1 MQKMKSR
8 KTVIIEAGKSFFTS
22 WALMK
27 AARMEPGNLFTLVFF
42 LLAFLL
48 YRETDKRQSETE
60 HTDRRIPV
68 TAGILALIYTL
79 CYMFLDATHYIDTL
93 TNRMFRIAILA
104 ATAIGFWCLFDG
116 LLKYFFLWIVDKERM
131 QDLFCERELSVSC
144 NPMSAHPFAST
155 FLLCL
160 IGWLPY
166 YLYQFPGIMT
176 PDSINQLE
184 QVLGVVA
191 YSNHH
196 PWVHTLLIKVF
207 YTIGFAITGD
217 MVYAMGFYTFAQMCI
232 MAFSIGYFV
241 SSMRT
246 LRLKTGWCTLLA
258 LVFAIL
264 PYHAIYSV
272 TVWKDIPFA
281 AAVLV
286 FLTSLLRMHQGM
298 HWRHT
303 ALFVLSG
310 AMMCLFRSNG
320 WYAFLVCIPIFALYY
335 WKRSKKVIGLLILSF
350 LIAVVVKY
358 PVMSGCQVTPPD
370 FVESLCIPIQQVSCV
385 LVNDRELTPEQLQLI
400 DQVIDRNHV
409 KNLYNPEFADN
420 MKELV
425 RAGHP
430 EYLEAHKKEFLK
442 LWLDLMFRYPGD
454 YLEAYIQQTNGY
466 WYPDSYYPVADAEG
480 ISATELGISHTP
492 LIRGPLVVKAKEIA
506 VKLGS
511 MVPVYGT
518 LWSMGV
524 AFWVLLLMM
533 GCSVVRKEE
542 GKLLYAL
549 PCLILWGTV
558 MIATPVA
565 TEFRYVYFLM
575 MCMPFY
581 LCMMVMEELPD
592 ASEAGEMGKQKK
604 TDNEKS
610 VVDAPSEIC

>member
-1 MQKMKSR
+1 MKLKEKR
-8 KTVIIEAGKSFFTS
+8 TLFIQAGKSLFTS

-27 AARMEPGNLFTLVFF
+27 AARMEPGNVFTLIFFLVVFF
-42 LLAFLL
+42 F
-48 YRETDKRQSETE
+48 YREVYRKLADSQKA
-60 HTDRRIPV
+60 DRRMRV
-68 TAGILALIYTL
+68 TAAVLAVIYTL
-79 CYMFLDATHYIDTL
+79 CYMLLDASHYIEAL
-93 TNRMFRIAILA
+93 TNRMFQAGILA
-104 ATAIGFWCLFDG
+104 ATAIGFWALFDA
-116 LLKYFFLWIVDKERM
+116 LLKFLFLWVVEKEKM
-131 QDLFCERELSVSC
+131 KELFCEKEQGESR
-144 NPMSAHPFAST
+144 NPFATHPLAAT
-155 FLLCL
+155 FIVCLL
-160 IGWLPY
+160 GWLPY
-166 YLYQFPGIMT
+166 FLYQFPGIMT

-184 QVLGVVA
+184 QVLGIVS

-207 YTIGFAITGD
+207 YSIGFAITGN

-232 MAFSIGYFV
+232 MAFATAYFV
-241 SSMRT
+241 SSMRF
-246 LRLKTGWCTLLA
+246 LHLKAGWCTAMA

-264 PYHAIYSV
+264 PYHAVYAV

-286 FLTSLLRMHQGM
+286 FITSLLRLRNGGKWQHA
-298 HWRHT
+298 

-310 AMMCLFRSNG
+310 TMMCLFRSNG
-320 WYAFLVCIPIFALYY
+320 WYAFLVCVPFFVASF
-335 WKRSKKVIGLLILSF
+335 WKKNRKVIGLLAVSL
-350 LIAVVVKY
+350 LAAVVVKY
-358 PVMSGCQVTPPD
+358 PVMNGCRVTPPD
-370 FVESLCIPIQQVSCV
+370 FVESLCIPIQQVSYV
-385 LVNDRELTPEQLQLI
+385 LANDRELSLEQLELI
-400 DQVIDRNHV
+400 DAVIDRNYV

-430 EYLEAHKKEFLK
+430 EYLEAHKKEFFR
-442 LWLDLMFRYPGD
+442 LWLDLLIRYPGD

-480 ISATELGISHTP
+480 ISATDLGISHTP
-492 LIRGPLVVKAKEIA
+492 LIRGSLVVKGKEIA

-524 AFWVLLLMM
+524 AFWILLLMM
-533 GCSVVRKEE
+533 GCVLVRREE

-549 PCLILWGTV
+549 PCLLLWGTV

-575 MCMPFY
+575 LCMPFY
-581 LCMMVMEELPD
+581 LCMMVLEETP
-592 ASEAGEMGKQKK
+592 Q
-604 TDNEKS
+604 TCI
-610 VVDAPSEIC
+610 DAPLEI

>member
-1 MQKMKSR
+1 MKLKEKR
-8 KTVIIEAGKSFFTS
+8 IIFIQAGESFLTS

-27 AARMEPGNLFTLVFF
+27 AARMEPGNVFTLIFF
-42 LLAFLL
+42 LLAFFF
-48 YRETDKRQSETE
+48 YREVYRKAADSQKA
-60 HTDRRIPV
+60 DRRMRVIAAV
-68 TAGILALIYTL
+68 LAVIYTL
-79 CYMFLDATHYIDTL
+79 CYMLLDASHYIESL
-93 TNRMFRIAILA
+93 TNRMFQGAILA
-104 ATAIGFWCLFDG
+104 AAAIGFWALFDA
-116 LLKYFFLWIVDKERM
+116 LLKYLFLWVMEKEKM
-131 QDLFCERELSVSC
+131 KTLFCEREPVKSR
-144 NPMSAHPFAST
+144 NPFAMHPLAAT
-155 FLLCL
+155 FIVCLL
-160 IGWLPY
+160 GWLPY
-166 YLYQFPGIMT
+166 FLYQFPGIMT

-184 QVLGVVA
+184 QVLGIVS

-207 YTIGFAITGD
+207 YSIGFAITGN

-232 MAFSIGYFV
+232 MAFAAAYFV
-241 SSMRT
+241 SSMRF
-246 LRLKTGWCTLLA
+246 LHLKAGWCTALA

-264 PYHAIYSV
+264 PYHAVYAV

-286 FLTSLLRMHQGM
+286 FITSLLRLRNGKGWQH
-298 HWRHT
+298 
-303 ALFVLSG
+303 AVLFVLSG

-320 WYAFLVCIPIFALYY
+320 WYAFLVCVPIFFASF
-335 WKRSKKVIGLLILSF
+335 WKKNRKVIGLLAVSL
-350 LIAVVVKY
+350 LAAVVVKY
-358 PVMSGCQVTPPD
+358 PVMNGCRVTPPD
-370 FVESLCIPIQQVSCV
+370 FVESLCIPIQQISYV
-385 LVNDRELTPEQLQLI
+385 LANDRELSLEQLELI
-400 DQVIDRNHV
+400 DAVIDRNHV

-430 EYLEAHKKEFLK
+430 EYLEAHKKEFFR
-442 LWLDLMFRYPGD
+442 LWLDLLIRYPGD

-480 ISATELGISHTP
+480 VSATELGISHTP
-492 LIRGPLVVKAKEIA
+492 LIRGPLVVKGKEIA

-524 AFWVLLLMM
+524 AFWILVLMI
-533 GCSVVRKEE
+533 GCALVRREE

-549 PCLILWGTV
+549 PCLLLWGTV

-575 MCMPFY
+575 LCMPFY
-581 LCMMVMEELPD
+581 LCMMVLEELSQSCID
-592 ASEAGEMGKQKK
+592 ASQK
-604 TDNEKS
+604 
-610 VVDAPSEIC
+610 I